1 MTSKNSFLVSMKE
14 NSKRRLWVW
23 VISALG
29 FMLLLPLYVAL
40 RISQIHQQAE
50 WTISRYGAEMAE
62 KIIHENLLNAV
73 KNILGFSD
81 ILFILAVVLAVISAV
96 QGFSWLYSRKKI
108 DFYMGMPVKR
118 SKRFLIIWLNGIFL
132 YLIPQLL
139 GLVIGMLIAAGNQ
152 GLNAGTV
159 KVIFQALFVH
169 LLLYLCVYHMAML
182 AVMLTGNIV
191 ITGMGFL
198 VFCLYEWLARDA
210 DHAYKSRFFRY
221 YVWRSTLKSLRFSPF
236 TMYSEIV
243 SAPSAMTGQVK
254 LIVLMMVFAV
264 LVGGL
269 GYLAYLKRPAEGAG
283 KAMVFEFTKPVI
295 KILLVVPMALAV
307 GELIASDVNYS
318 PDWGLQ
324 GGGYVFFA
332 LALATILGCAVI
344 QVLYEFDIKG
354 ALHQKRHI
362 LISGAV
368 VAMIFCCYR
377 YDLLHFD
384 SYIPNADDVESIAF
398 YPYQYDNADYRAL
411 WFEPENE
418 DMSGRD
424 YVDRYM
430 YLTNAEDV
438 CALVEYSMEKY
449 NKDMAENDRRYN
461 SDLAFVSNAYWSE
474 ARITYRLKGGREVTR
489 RIWIDVNDE
498 ASAGYL
504 DRIIGSGEFKE
515 GYLMGASDRLS
526 RIIEENDR
534 YKISAYYGNAVYE
547 QKLTQPELMEL
558 LECYQEDM
566 ELYNFKRIKESIPT
580 GVIRIEFEKEL
591 SEEGYGRGT
600 STTEM
605 GINIYPFFENSVA
618 CLKKFGFYMERQVV
632 VEDIDRIYIKNYN
645 MDASLEL
652 QELQRTEGAKTFVND
667 LPAATAESFGD
678 NEIDTRRYADYTQ
691 KDDIEQIADCIYA
704 EGMFSNRWDNG
715 ASYDP
720 DYEVVVYFKAESSM
734 NRTHGT
740 TANYKFKKDEI
751 PDFVKKDTTFQ
762 IADK

>member
-1 MTSKNSFLVSMKE
+1 MTSKSSFLVSMKE

-40 RISQIHQQAE
+40 RISQIHRQAE

-62 KIIHENLLNAV
+62 KIIHEDMLITI
-73 KNILGFSD
+73 KDILGFSD
-81 ILFILAVVLAVISAV
+81 ILFILTVILAVISAV

-118 SKRFLIIWLNGIFL
+118 SKRFLIIWLNGILL
-132 YLIPQLL
+132 YLIPHLS
-139 GLVIGMLIAAGNQ
+139 GLVIGMLIAVGNQ

-159 KVIFQALFVH
+159 KVIFQALFIH

-182 AVMLTGNIV
+182 AVMMTGNIV

-198 VFCLYEWLARDA
+198 VFCLYEWLVRDT
-210 DHAYKSRFFRY
+210 DHVYKSRFFRY
-221 YVWRSTLKSLRFSPF
+221 FTWRSSPKNLRFSPF
-236 TMYSEIV
+236 TMYAEIV
-243 SAPSAMTGQVK
+243 SSPSSMTGQVK
-254 LIVLMMVFAV
+254 MIVLMMVFAV

-295 KILLVVPMALAV
+295 KILLVVPMALIV

-324 GGGYVFFA
+324 RGGYVFFA

-362 LISGAV
+362 LISGAI

-384 SYIPNADDVESIAF
+384 SYIPDADDVESIAF
-398 YPYQYDNADYRAL
+398 YPYQYDNADYRSL
-411 WFEPENE
+411 WFEPEHE
-418 DMSGRD
+418 DLSGRD

-438 CALVEYSMEKY
+438 CKLVEYSMEKY
-449 NKDMAENDRRYN
+449 YKDMEENENRRYN

-474 ARITYRLKGGREVTR
+474 ARITYRLKSGREVMR

-498 ASAGYL
+498 ASTGYL
-504 DRIIGSGEFKE
+504 DRIIGSDEFKE

-534 YKISAYYGNAVYE
+534 YEISAYYGNTVYE
-547 QKLTQPELMEL
+547 QKLTKPELLEL

-566 ELYNFKRIKESIPT
+566 EFYNFTKIKDSTPT
-580 GVIRIEFEKEL
+580 GVIRIEFKRNL
-591 SEEGYGRGT
+591 SDEVYGRAT
-600 STTEM
+600 ATQEM
-605 GINIYPFFENSVA
+605 GINIYPFYDNSIA

-645 MDASLEL
+645 SEANLKL
-652 QELQRTEGAKTFVND
+652 QELQRTGGAEDFLND
-667 LPAATAESFGD
+667 LEVTAEGFGA

-691 KDDIEQIADCIYA
+691 KADIEQIADCIYA
-704 EGMFSNRWDNG
+704 EGMLSNRWDNG
-715 ASYDP
+715 AMYDP

-740 TANYKFKKDEI
+740 TASYKFKEDEV
-751 PDFVKKDTTFQ
+751 PDFVMKDTAFQ